1 MSDIRTLSMETEGLD
16 TLRQELRY
24 TERRLIAR
32 TETAPLA
39 APFTGMVVRW
49 PGIRDAQLALWDAED
64 DADVAVS
71 NVDDDADD
79 FVEVTSRAM
88 IHHLGGREH
97 PHYKRLFGMRA
108 PSEIQ
113 GLGLE
118 SQRSHMA
125 EWPSALRA
133 MPPELAAYA
142 DQAQAILDQ
151 GRVVL
156 DARQAAHAARADYRI
171 TTIRGYFDEANALRL
186 STFAKLLELA
196 ATSGKPKAWP
206 KRFFRSIKKAKPATP
221 AA

>member
-24 TERRLIAR
+24 TERRLLAR
-32 TETAPLA
+32 PETVAFA
-39 APFTGMVVRW
+39 APFTAMGVRW
-49 PGIRDAQLALWDAED
+49 PAIRDEQLALWDAED

-79 FVEVTSRAM
+79 FVDVISRAM

-97 PHYKRLFGMRA
+97 PHYKRLFGTRA

-118 SQRSHMA
+118 SQRAQMA

-133 MPPELAAYA
+133 MPAELVPYA

-151 GRVVL
+151 GRTVL
-156 DARQAAHAARADYRI
+156 DARAAANAARANYRI
-171 TTIRGYFDEANALRL
+171 NAIRGFFDEANTLRL

-196 ATSGKPKAWP
+196 ATSGRPKTWP
-206 KRFFRSIKKAKPATP
+206 KRFFRSLKKAKPATS